1 MAAVPSGTLATLNR
15 VRQGCGGQE
24 GPPHMLIRHAA
35 LGVLL
40 VAVQIGIAAQAA
52 PTSAS
57 RVISLIPATTEMLFA
72 MGAGSKLVAAGS
84 YDHYP
89 PEVERL
95 PRVGALLDP
104 NIERILTLK
113 PDLVVLYGTQT
124 ELKNRLDRANI
135 PYYTYVHKGLPDIS
149 ETIRSLGARVGVASQ
164 ADALAKSIETSLDR
178 IRTDVGR
185 LPRPKTL
192 LVFGRERGSLRNID
206 ASGGVGFLHDML
218 EAAGGADV
226 LSDVGRQSVMMTTEM
241 VLARAPDVILELRYG
256 PATAGDAEDLRQWNT
271 LAAVPAVRN
280 KRIYQLR
287 GEQFVVPGP
296 RVASAV
302 EQMART
308 LHPEGFR

>member
-1 MAAVPSGTLATLNR
+1 MAAVPSRA
-15 VRQGCGGQE
+15 V
-24 GPPHMLIRHAA
+24 IRRAA
-35 LGVLL
+35 IAAGLL
-40 VAVQIGIAAQAA
+40 VAVRVIVAAQTA
-52 PTSAS
+52 PAGAT

-72 MGAGSKLVAAGS
+72 MGAGDRLVAAGS

-89 PEVERL
+89 AQVERL
-95 PRVGALLDP
+95 PKVGALLDP

-113 PDLVVLYGTQT
+113 PDLVVVYGTQT
-124 ELKNRLDRANI
+124 ELKNRLERANI
-135 PYYTYVHKGLPDIS
+135 AYYTYVHKGLPDIS
-149 ETIRSLGARVGVASQ
+149 ETIRSLGARVGVAAQ
-164 ADALAKSIETSLDR
+164 ANALASSVESGVSK
-178 IRTDVGR
+178 IRDIVAR
-185 LPRPKTL
+185 SPRPRTL

-226 LSDVGRQSVMMTTEM
+226 LTDVGRQSLMMTTEM

-256 PATAGDAEDLRQWNT
+256 PPQAGDAEDLHQWNA

-296 RVASAV
+296 RVVQAV

-308 LHPEGFR
+308 LHPEAFR

>member
-1 MAAVPSGTLATLNR
+1 MIRRVAIAIVLSIAVR
-15 VRQGCGGQE
+15 V
-24 GPPHMLIRHAA
+24 I
-35 LGVLL
+35 V
-40 VAVQIGIAAQAA
+40 AAQAA
-52 PTSAS
+52 PVRAS

-72 MGAGSKLVAAGS
+72 MGAGSRLVAAGS

-95 PRVGALLDP
+95 PKVGALLDP

-113 PDLVVLYGTQT
+113 PDLVVVYGTQT
-124 ELKNRLDRANI
+124 ELKNRLDRAHI

-149 ETIRSLGARVGVASQ
+149 DTIRSLGARVGVAPQ
-164 ADALAKSIETSLDR
+164 ANALARSIDSEVTK
-178 IRTDVGR
+178 IRNDVAR

-218 EAAGGADV
+218 EAAGGTNV
-226 LSDVGRQSVMMTTEM
+226 LTDVGRQSLMLTTEM
-241 VLARAPDVILELRYG
+241 VLARAPEVILELRYG
-256 PATAGDAEDLRQWNT
+256 PPAAGDAEDLRQWNT
-271 LAAVPAVRN
+271 LAAVPAVKS
-280 KRIYQLR
+280 KRIHQLR

-296 RVASAV
+296 RVVQAV

-308 LHPEGFR
+308 LHPEAFK

>member
-1 MAAVPSGTLATLNR
+1 MAALPSR
-15 VRQGCGGQE
+15 S
-24 GPPHMLIRHAA
+24 LIRRAA
-35 LGVLL
+35 VGVLL
-40 VAVQIGIAAQAA
+40 VAAQIGVATQTAPAAA
-52 PTSAS
+52 T

-72 MGAGSKLVAAGS
+72 MGAGDKLVAAGS
-84 YDHYP
+84 YDRYP

-149 ETIRSLGARVGVASQ
+149 ETIRSLGRRVGVAHQ
-164 ADALAKSIETSLDR
+164 ADSLASSIEARLVR
-178 IRTDVGR
+178 IRSDVAR

-206 ASGGVGFLHDML
+206 ASGGIGFLHDML

-226 LSDVGRQSVMMTTEM
+226 LSDVKRQSVMMTTEM
-241 VLARAPDVILELRYG
+241 VLARAPEVILELRYG
-256 PATAGDAEDLRQWNT
+256 PPDAGDAEDLRQWNP
-271 LAAVPAVRN
+271 LAAVPAVKN

-287 GEQFVVPGP
+287 GEEYVVPGP
-296 RVASAV
+296 RVVLAV

-308 LHPEGFR
+308 LHPEAFR

>member
-1 MAAVPSGTLATLNR
+1 MAALPSRPLTRRT
-15 VRQGCGGQE
+15 
-24 GPPHMLIRHAA
+24 A
-35 LGVLL
+35 LTIVLL
-40 VAVQIGIAAQAA
+40 VAVRIVVAAQSAA
-52 PTSAS
+52 VGAS

-72 MGAGSKLVAAGS
+72 MGAGNKLVAAGS

-113 PDLVVLYGTQT
+113 PDLVVVYGTQT

-135 PYYTYVHKGLPDIS
+135 PYYTYVHKGLPDIG
-149 ETIRSLGARVGVASQ
+149 ETIRSLGARVGVAPQ
-164 ADALAKSIETSLDR
+164 ANALAGSIESGVAR
-178 IRTDVGR
+178 IRNNVAR

-218 EAAGGADV
+218 EAAGGTDV
-226 LSDVGRQSVMMTTEM
+226 LTDVGRQSLMMTTEM
-241 VLARAPDVILELRYG
+241 VLARAPEVILELRYG
-256 PATAGDAEDLRQWNT
+256 PPAPGDDEDLRQWNT
-271 LAAVPAVRN
+271 LAAVPAVKS

-296 RVASAV
+296 RVVQAV

-308 LHPEGFR
+308 LHPEAFK

>member
-1 MAAVPSGTLATLNR
+1 MAALPSR
-15 VRQGCGGQE
+15 S
-24 GPPHMLIRHAA
+24 LIRRAA
-35 LGVLL
+35 LLVLL
-40 VAVQIGIAAQAA
+40 VVAQIGVAAQMA
-52 PTSAS
+52 PMGAT

-72 MGAGSKLVAAGS
+72 MGAGDKLVAAGS
-84 YDHYP
+84 YDRYP

-149 ETIRSLGARVGVASQ
+149 ETIRSLGRRVGVAHP
-164 ADALAKSIETSLDR
+164 ADALASSIEARLLK
-178 IRTDVGR
+178 IRSDVAI

-218 EAAGGADV
+218 EAAGGADA
-226 LSDVGRQSVMMTTEM
+226 LSDVKRQSVMMTTEM
-241 VLARAPDVILELRYG
+241 VLARAPEVILELRYA
-256 PATAGDAEDLRQWNT
+256 PPDAGDAEDMRQWNT
-271 LAAVPAVRN
+271 LAAVPAVKN

-287 GEQFVVPGP
+287 GEEYVVPGP
-296 RVASAV
+296 RVVMAV

-308 LHPEGFR
+308 LHPEAFR